1 MTDPRPEDALAHAAA
16 ELRRR
21 GQRFALVGGLAISV
35 RGEVRATRDVD
46 LAVAVADDSE
56 LEKLVADLAKAGYRP
71 VATVEQEAR
80 RRLAVVRLESPT
92 GFRVDLLAASCGIEP
107 EIVAAA
113 TPVQFEGAGA
123 VPVAIAEDLLAMKL
137 LAARTGRARDW
148 DDALGLLQVNPRLD
162 LALVRQRIA
171 QIAARGFA
179 RNEDLPSKL
188 DTLLAQRD
196 ALA

>member
-21 GQRFALVGGLAISV
+21 AKPFALVGGLAISV

-46 LAVAVADDSE
+46 LAVAIPNDSE
-56 LEKLVADLAKAGYRP
+56 LETLVADLTQAGYRP
-71 VATVEQEAR
+71 VATVEQEVR
-80 RRLAVVRLESPT
+80 GRLAVVRLESPL
-92 GFRVDLLAASCGIEP
+92 GFRVDLLAASCGIES

-137 LAARTGRARDW
+137 LAAREGRARDW

-162 LALVRQRIA
+162 LALVRQRLGL
-171 QIAARGFA
+171 IAARGFA
-179 RNEDLPSKL
+179 RNEDLPAKL
-188 DTLLAQRD
+188 DELLARRD